1 MKGPPTTHGPRMPTE
16 YWIQLGSPVFSC
28 HKDKTKAVLKLFKHI
43 KYTKGPYCADIRTV
57 TLLKH
62 GNVLIACCVLQVTV
76 KGFTK
81 WDNAYVG
88 NLPVGPSLQMACD
101 DNLLVF
107 CSEINNRADCIDGYG
122 LVVCLGMERHRGH
135 SLSKQQM
142 VCCASLGVCKNRL
155 NIQIQVC
162 LWTLPLDLEK

>member
-1 MKGPPTTHGPRMPTE
+1 MKGPPTTHGPRMPIE

-28 HKDKTKAVLKLFKHI
+28 HKDKTKAVFKLFKHI

-107 CSEINNRADCIDGYG
+107 CSEINNRADCIDDMVWWCAWAWRDIEVIVY
-122 LVVCLGMERHRGH
+122 LNSRWFVAPLWEYAKIDWIYKSKSAYEH
-135 SLSKQQM
+135 SL
-142 VCCASLGVCKNRL
+142 
-155 NIQIQVC
+155 
-162 LWTLPLDLEK
+162 